1 MDDSVV
7 GHVVE
12 SHDELG
18 NDAEAGSVP
27 AHATEKLRVF
37 GPVHAD
43 DLSRCGDHLVADDV
57 VDDRP
62 QPTAQVAET
71 ASQRDT
77 CESRMGDRTRDT
89 NQVVEGSLIDVAP
102 IDRKSITCG
111 AGLTRSLTRPSSGHR
126 P

>member
-18 NDAEAGSVP
+18 SDAEAGPVP
-27 AHATEKLRVF
+27 AHAPEKLWVS

-62 QPTAQVAET
+62 QPTAQVAEA

-77 CESRMGDRTRDT
+77 CESRVGDRARDT
-89 NQVVEGSLIDVAP
+89 IRLWRAVS
-102 IDRKSITCG
+102 
-111 AGLTRSLTRPSSGHR
+111 
-126 P
+126 